1 MMGNKYIYNRIVKL
15 NNKKTVLSIID
26 ISHIFDALFYIY
38 LALQNSTHSI

>member
-1 MMGNKYIYNRIVKL
+1 MRNKYIYNRIVKL

-38 LALQNSTHSI
+38 LAL